1 MIYYLLEEVT
11 GECTHA
17 RTHTDTHTMRR
28 TTQRDL
34 GDRGE
39 VESGVK
45 GVQGGS
51 KGLTGA
57 VYGKHGSPLPKS
69 VSWEARRRAFTQGN
83 QADKITCQ
91 LN

>member
-1 MIYYLLEEVT
+1 MIYHLLEEVT

-45 GVQGGS
+45 GAQGGS

-57 VYGKHGSPLPKS
+57 VYESMAAPFQSLSAG
-69 VSWEARRRAFTQGN
+69 RRADGLLHEGIRQT
-83 QADKITCQ
+83 K
-91 LN
+91 